1 MEEAKLNTKYS
12 HTRAIDNEDKFF
24 IVYVRLRGAV
34 SLRIGWIEKEFIEE
48 DFVRIA
54 LEGRNLEILNI
65 IEFTD
70 YDEYQEY
77 KENN

>member
-1 MEEAKLNTKYS
+1 MEEAKLNVKYS
-12 HTRAIDNEDKFF
+12 HTRAVDNEDKFF
-24 IVYVRLRGAV
+24 IVYVHLVGAV
-34 SLRIGWIEKEFIEE
+34 NLRIGWIEKEFIEE

>member
-1 MEEAKLNTKYS
+1 MGEAKLNVKYG
-12 HTRAIDNEDKFF
+12 HTRAIDSEDKFF
-24 IVYVRLRGAV
+24 IVYVRLKGDINI
-34 SLRIGWIEKEFIEE
+34 RIGWFEKEFIEE

-54 LEGRNLEILNI
+54 LQGRNLEILNI

-77 KENN
+77 KDNN